1 MRYIAVP
8 QCAYSTIIQL
18 RSGLPDEIG
27 GVAWIALDNP
37 GESPRFP
44 VFCGSTQLP
53 KLLETCGN
61 HAYREDAALWHFRQT
76 NKLATIRWGTCRKT
90 LEPARDYFLKKG
102 LRELPYVESTYKDV
116 LSREGAKEAA
126 NYLNGYTADFIGA
139 EILKWDELYRT
150 YWRQFWS
157 GF

>member
-1 MRYIAVP
+1 
-8 QCAYSTIIQL
+8 
-18 RSGLPDEIG
+18 
-27 GVAWIALDNP
+27 
-37 GESPRFP
+37 
-44 VFCGSTQLP
+44 
-53 KLLETCGN
+53 
-61 HAYREDAALWHFRQT
+61 
-76 NKLATIRWGTCRKT
+76 
-90 LEPARDYFLKKG
+90 LKKG